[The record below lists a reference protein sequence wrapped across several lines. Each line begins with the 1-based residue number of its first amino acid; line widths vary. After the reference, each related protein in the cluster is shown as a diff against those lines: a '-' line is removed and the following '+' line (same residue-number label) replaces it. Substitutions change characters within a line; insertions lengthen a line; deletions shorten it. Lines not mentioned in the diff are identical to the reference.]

1 MRILWMSPVILSKNN
16 NSTGSW
22 LYSIHKLL
30 VESKEVCIV
39 NITIDWSRRTGGIK
53 HIHTADGIEE
63 YVLPNYIH
71 LKRNKV
77 PLPFYRKK
85 IEDIIRE
92 SNADIIHIWGTETYF
107 SKLVATLKLNIPT
120 LLEIQGLRYEYA
132 DVFRGDLT
140 LMDSIKTL
148 DFKDFITFG
157 KFSLFQEEKKFK
169 RQGYFD
175 KIAISKFEYI
185 STQSQWVR
193 DVIQFYTNARIYKT
207 KMSIRQDFLDA
218 PVWMYPQEDCPSFY
232 FSASGAIPYKCVQTA
247 FKALALVKL
256 KHPNA
261 RLKIAGYSN
270 LGTKGGKNGYQKY
283 LIRLINELNIS
294 DSVDFL
300 GRLTAEEIIAVQY
313 KCVAVIQTSFI
324 ETYSLACAEALCLGT
339 PLISSF
345 AGAIP
350 ELGKERE
357 TILYYQPGDYRICA
371 ARMIELIENRALAN
385 RLSKNAVSLNRRK
398 HNSNDVLQCQL
409 GIYRDIMN
417 RELEHSSKQNE
428 YN

>member
-1 MRILWMSPVILSKNN
+1 MSPVILSKSN

-22 LYSIHKLL
+22 LYSMHKLL
-30 VESKEVCIV
+30 VESQEVCIV
-39 NITIDWSRRTGGIK
+39 NIAIDWSRRTGGIK
-53 HIHTADGIEE
+53 HIHTVDGIEE

-107 SKLVATLKLNIPT
+107 SKLVATLKLNMPT

-140 LMDSIKTL
+140 LMDSIRML
-148 DFKDFITFG
+148 NFRDLITWG
-157 KFSLFQEEKKFK
+157 RFSLFQEEKEFK

-175 KIAISKFEYI
+175 KIAISKFKYI

-193 DVIQFYTNARIYKT
+193 DVIQFYTNACIYRT
-207 KMSIRQDFLDA
+207 KMSIRQEFLEV
-218 PVWMYPQEDCPSFY
+218 PVWTYPQEVCPSFY

-256 KHPNA
+256 KYPNV

-270 LGTKGGKNGYQKY
+270 LVAKGKKSGYKKY
-283 LIRLINELNIS
+283 LIRLINELNIR

-300 GRLTAEEIIAVQY
+300 GKLTAKEIIDVQY

-339 PLISSF
+339 PLIATF

-350 ELGKERE
+350 ELGKEGE

-371 ARMIELIENRALAN
+371 ARMIELIENHALAN
-385 RLSKNAVSLNRRK
+385 SLSKNAVRMNRSK
-398 HNSNDVLQCQL
+398 HNSHDVLQCQL
-409 GIYRDIMN
+409 DIYRDIMN
-417 RELEHSSKQNE
+417 RELEHSRKE
-428 YN
+428 